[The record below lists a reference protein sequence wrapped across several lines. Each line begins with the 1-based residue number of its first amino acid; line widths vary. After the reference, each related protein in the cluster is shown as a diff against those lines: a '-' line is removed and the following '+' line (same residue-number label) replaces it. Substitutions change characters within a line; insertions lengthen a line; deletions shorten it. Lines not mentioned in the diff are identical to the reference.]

1 MEETLYSVESKLVP
15 IRILVGLRS
24 TFWTHNT
31 SFYVNFY
38 YSRHCKS
45 LSRKVISRICQLL
58 TLIIYFFLS
67 FHWNVLF
74 LSKSNVYYPFK
85 FSFLFFSESFPW
97 SFSIRCISCFVAFKI
112 NWLLVLKLI

>member
-58 TLIIYFFLS
+58 TLIIYFFFVIPLEHLI
-67 FHWNVLF
+67 FI
-74 LSKSNVYYPFK
+74 KIQCYYPFK

-112 NWLLVLKLI
+112 NRLLLLKLI